1 MRNELSCEEI
11 LDFQIVCDPV
21 SEIVKNSLVSNSI
34 TIINTL
40 NAHSYIVQKTN
51 NEFKEALKRSNF
63 LIPDGSGIVL
73 ATKILKK
80 KSIKKVSG
88 FDLFIETLSQINIS
102 KGRIF
107 LLGSSEEV
115 LLKMKKRM
123 SREYPNISC
132 GYLSPPFKSSFSK
145 QDIGIFVRAIK
156 DFSPDVIFV
165 GLTAPKQEILIDK
178 IYSNFDKGLIS
189 GVGAVFDFYARTIK
203 RPNKLLIMLHLEWLG
218 RFMQNPK
225 KMFSRVF
232 ITMPLFIVEII
243 ITKISEK

>member
-1 MRNELSCEEI
+1 MRNELLREEI

-145 QDIGIFVRAIK
+145 QDIDIFVRAIK

-165 GLTAPKQEILIDK
+165 GLTATKQEILIDK